1 MPLWDGHFL
10 FVGKCS
16 EGKVRNVKKY
26 FIHAPAWNGG
36 PFQDLPGGAILMAT
50 PHNSRLTAQAP
61 LRRLR
66 HGICVA
72 KMLDNV
78 GVRYPH
84 RASGAKAPRTLRPL
98 PLLRFAVSA
107 TGGAHLCSIQYYLRF
122 WLGICRTPLAVS
134 ALRIMRYCLCSIY
147 YILYNIM
154 SVNIFYLVLSHYF
167 KNGSKN
173 AAGTQPAA

>member
-10 FVGKCS
+10 IVGKCS

-36 PFQDLPGGAILMAT
+36 PFQDLPGGAILRAT

-78 GVRYPH
+78 GLRYPH

-122 WLGICRTPLAVS
+122 WLSSFRTSLAVS
-134 ALRIMRYCLCSIY
+134 ALRIMRYCPKIK
-147 YILYNIM
+147 NIHGHLKAM
-154 SVNIFYLVLSHYF
+154 YKYQNNYSSETLEP
-167 KNGSKN
+167 GSCPR
-173 AAGTQPAA
+173 ATV